1 VDTYSRSEEDLTTPS
16 VYYGQTPMDELDQ
29 VLNKYVT
36 SQDLLD
42 QIRYVAESLS
52 LDFDKWDQQYVSG
65 PSLYFL
71 VVAETDFE
79 AYTDPLGENTW
90 PTDRC
95 NSVFDSPE
103 AFRRVARDVAF
114 SRDGAII
121 VTGDGTVQ
129 EQMVRVRSPSQ
140 EEIPS
145 VADIDYPDWMGTKH
159 MSALETTLRKNV
171 LLAITLSEE
180 NGRVTTFVG
189 GTYQDY
195 PRDEIGGRWRP
206 DM

>member
-1 VDTYSRSEEDLTTPS
+1 
-16 VYYGQTPMDELDQ
+16 MDELDR
-29 VLNKYVT
+29 VLAKYAS
-36 SQDLLD
+36 SQELLD
-42 QIRYVAESLS
+42 QIRYVAETLS
-52 LDFDKWDQQYVSG
+52 LEFDKWDEQYVSG

-79 AYTDPLGENTW
+79 AYTDPLGENKW
-90 PTDRC
+90 PTERC
-95 NSVFDSPE
+95 SVVFDSPE
-103 AFRRVARDVAF
+103 AFKRVARDVAF

-121 VTGDGTVQ
+121 VTGDGTIQ
-129 EQMVRVRSPSQ
+129 EQMVRVRGPSP
-140 EEIPS
+140 EEIPA
-145 VADIDYPDWMGTKH
+145 VADIEYPDWMGTKH

-180 NGRVTTFVG
+180 DGRVTTFVE

-206 DM
+206 DS